1 MGKLR
6 VGISALWYEVAMA
19 RFFWDALD
27 RRDDVET
34 FAVGPFFGDYIPWG
48 GGMRLPQKYVKVP
61 HVCLPLASAQ
71 YHTPYAMVAG
81 SMPDDLDLFLTIDAG
96 WHFSTKPTAKVNVLV
111 KTDPHCVSGDT
122 LVATRDGIQY
132 VTELSSGKLRVAT
145 KNGMSESSGVVY
157 KGLRTTRKFILDGG
171 YELTCTDDH
180 LIETPSG
187 YVSASELKVR
197 DRVLLVRGTYDPKPG
212 TPLDYSIG
220 FIVGAFQGD
229 GSFGSSDIIKFTIGK
244 ERKVEFGEM
253 IKFHLMR
260 GFGIG
265 VVTEGKH
272 YTNENT
278 KILQVRRWGL
288 HRFLTSIHVKSG
300 GVPAFIRMGSRELFA
315 GYVAGLFAADGC
327 SNNGL
332 IHFATY
338 NDALA
343 KELQIMLLYYGILT
357 RRIGRVS
364 GPGSYKPGTKYWSLN
379 INAGESTDTLASLVG
394 YIPGRFIKPNS
405 KPIKEVVGSHQWV
418 EIVDIRGV
426 IKNYP
431 HLRCPEPV
439 YDLMDCGPTTS
450 FLAGGISVHNCISK
464 QHYSVPKGYSDITF
478 NMQTP
483 YLEPGDLYLAYAFD
497 PTIHYPMPEVRKNF
511 DACLIGLQYEH
522 RVKLID
528 ALRKANISVK
538 SGIGIV
544 YDDYRLAY
552 NQSRIALSWSSLLDT
567 PTRVYEAMAMG
578 IPLVS
583 NRTPDLCSQFVEGRH
598 FLGFDNVNEA
608 VHQVKHILGSEDRG
622 QMLAQ
627 AAYDE
632 VQKYHSW
639 DHRITQIL
647 ETAGL
652 I

>member
-1 MGKLR
+1 MGKIK
-6 VGISALWYEVAMA
+6 VGLSALHYPVTMA

-27 RRDDVET
+27 RRNDVET

-61 HVCLPLASAQ
+61 HVCLPQASAQ
-71 YHTPYAMVAG
+71 YHTPYGMVAG

-96 WHFSTKPTAKVNVLV
+96 WHFSTRPTAKVNVLI
-111 KTDPHCVSGDT
+111 KTDPHCVS
-122 LVATRDGIQY
+122 
-132 VTELSSGKLRVAT
+132 S
-145 KNGMSESSGVVY
+145 
-157 KGLRTTRKFILDGG
+157 
-171 YELTCTDDH
+171 
-180 LIETPSG
+180 
-187 YVSASELKVR
+187 
-197 DRVLLVRGTYDPKPG
+197 
-212 TPLDYSIG
+212 
-220 FIVGAFQGD
+220 
-229 GSFGSSDIIKFTIGK
+229 
-244 ERKVEFGEM
+244 
-253 IKFHLMR
+253 
-260 GFGIG
+260 
-265 VVTEGKH
+265 
-272 YTNENT
+272 
-278 KILQVRRWGL
+278 
-288 HRFLTSIHVKSG
+288 
-300 GVPAFIRMGSRELFA
+300 
-315 GYVAGLFAADGC
+315 
-327 SNNGL
+327 
-332 IHFATY
+332 
-338 NDALA
+338 
-343 KELQIMLLYYGILT
+343 
-357 RRIGRVS
+357 
-364 GPGSYKPGTKYWSLN
+364 
-379 INAGESTDTLASLVG
+379 
-394 YIPGRFIKPNS
+394 
-405 KPIKEVVGSHQWV
+405 
-418 EIVDIRGV
+418 
-426 IKNYP
+426 
-431 HLRCPEPV
+431 
-439 YDLMDCGPTTS
+439 
-450 FLAGGISVHNCISK
+450 

-478 NMQTP
+478 CMQQP
-483 YLEPGDLYLAYAFD
+483 YRESGDLYLAYAFD

-583 NRTPDLCSQFVEGRH
+583 NRTPDLCSQFVDGRH
-598 FLGFDNVNEA
+598 FLGFDDVSEA
-608 VHQVKHILGSEDRG
+608 IHQVKHILGSEDRG